1 MTKLDKKMLSLTE
14 RFSFK
19 LAIFSIAT
27 MTVLGASLI
36 SPALPSISKHFHYV
50 ENIELLSGL
59 VLTIPALSTAL
70 FSPLAGYLMDKFGR
84 LIFLYPASVLWIITG
99 FSGYFLDNI
108 YQLLISRFVL
118 GMATAFI
125 TTAAYS
131 LLGDYYS
138 AGVGRKDKAL
148 SLQSLILAFGAA
160 LMSMLAGLLAS
171 FSWNYVFI
179 VYLSGF
185 FIFFFCIF
193 YLFEPRINKNDRAL
207 KKEKEGQ
214 KIDYKPFL
222 PMYFMGFFIL
232 MIYNL
237 IAVQFPH
244 YIQYHLKLDPKYIG
258 IAMASS
264 AIAYG
269 IFSFLYKDIV
279 KILGVKKI
287 YILCLFLQSLS
298 FFMVYLSDD
307 FYISILSLFI
317 FGGAGGLVL
326 VNNSAYLLE
335 IAPSHARARIYSILA
350 SCMFFGQFVS
360 PFITTPLTQNFG
372 MKNEFLIW
380 SLTLFSVCIY
390 SFFLKIKKA

>member
-99 FSGYFLDNI
+99 FYGYFLDNI

-244 YIQYHLKLDPKYIG
+244 YIQYHLKLDQKYIG

-350 SCMFFGQFVS
+350 SCMFFGQFIS